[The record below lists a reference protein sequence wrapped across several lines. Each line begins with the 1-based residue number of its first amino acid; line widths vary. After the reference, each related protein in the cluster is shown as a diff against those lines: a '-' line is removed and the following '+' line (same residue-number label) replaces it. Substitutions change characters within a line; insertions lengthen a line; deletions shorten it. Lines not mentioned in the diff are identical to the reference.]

1 MCLATEHHSSV
12 YNSLTGSTRHG
23 EQITMFV
30 LIVVTTVYSGMVTTM
45 HDFTTVER
53 CERAR
58 DIVLAQKR
66 FGAGVFAQCVA
77 K

>member
-1 MCLATEHHSSV
+1 
-12 YNSLTGSTRHG
+12 
-23 EQITMFV
+23 MFV